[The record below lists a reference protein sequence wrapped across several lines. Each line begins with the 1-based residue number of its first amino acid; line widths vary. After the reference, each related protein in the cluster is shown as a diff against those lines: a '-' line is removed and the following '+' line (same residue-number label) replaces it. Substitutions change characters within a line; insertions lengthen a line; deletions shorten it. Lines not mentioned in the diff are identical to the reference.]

1 MNNTLLNGFVF
12 AAGLLAVCWIGGGYI
27 GTHALALA
35 VTALIGVLY
44 LIGGLELLRYRR
56 ATATLVAAL
65 DAPPVP
71 AGALAGWLDRLDGSR
86 RTAVRLRSRSRPTW
100 SGCWCCWACSARCW
114 ACC

>member
-1 MNNTLLNGFVF
+1 GRTRSPFPTHRSAAGGAPHPTTGRMNNTLLNGFVF

-71 AGALAGWLDRLDGSR
+71 AGALAGWLDRLDGS
-86 RTAVRLRSRSRPTW
+86 LR
-100 SGCWCCWACSARCW
+100 
-114 ACC
+114 